1 MWYAGLTL
9 FLLAAAHQHKAAV
22 GTAKQS
28 PKTYWPFVLSLVL
41 AAVSSKEP
49 HHTAEGCRRILTI
62 ISPLEVCCLL
72 ISPALTQAHNWA
84 ILGKGYG

>member
-49 HHTAEGCRRILTI
+49 HPHRRRL
-62 ISPLEVCCLL
+62 
-72 ISPALTQAHNWA
+72 QKNFDHN
-84 ILGKGYG
+84 